1 LRTDFA
7 RRLHLRRVT
16 DTAGLSRNRG
26 DAARDS
32 KNWAVAEQEYAA
44 HLATAPGDQPIW
56 VQYGHCL
63 KEQGKRV
70 EAETAYRRAIE
81 LAPEDADAH
90 LQLGHVLKLLDR
102 KEDAQQAYLASVG
115 LKPTKAAIEEVQG
128 LGGAAA
134 VQSSGALALAHD
146 SSGTIYLEIDDLL
159 DYLRSYRTVSG
170 IQRVQVGVIQHAI
183 TQPATEQGAY
193 AFIRTGRN
201 TSGFWRLDPA
211 DLLGILD
218 YIKQP
223 FVSQARLLSII
234 EAAEQNATLVEPVR
248 GQFYFILG
256 AFWGFGSNA
265 ARYAKL
271 KRAGLHVGV
280 YIYDLIPI
288 THPEY
293 CSAGL
298 VSEFTFALGDGLHVF
313 DFILTISEYVA
324 EDVRRFL
331 AKNNLRPIPVE
342 AVPLAHQ
349 IHDVRTDVP
358 AALQAVAW
366 QGVIAP
372 LQHRPFVLMVST
384 IEPRKNH
391 IYLYYVWKALLE
403 EGLDPPD
410 LVFVGRYGW
419 RVNDLRDMLE
429 GTRFLGGRIHVLHDL
444 SDVSLELLYRSCL
457 FTAFPSVMEG
467 WGLPVGESLTHGRP
481 SVASNTS
488 SIPEVGGDFVDYIDP
503 WNVHDG
509 IRVFRKMITDN
520 AYRSTRAKNI
530 KDKFVPRTWSDVGA
544 DLLVRFAK
552 FRKLP
557 NTGYVPVLLAP
568 GELLMVS
575 DLAADQLVPVGY
587 PSRPLRT
594 LFAECWFHPEHDGV
608 WMRGLQGSLCFSTGL
623 KPGTR
628 VTAYLLLKSAPWC
641 AGQTVSALVGTVIS
655 ARTVPVFPATGRA
668 DSETCLIEPNA
679 RLLIRAVGTVDQDG
693 TITIQFS
700 IAGEAPQD
708 HPARN
713 VRDNRDFTM
722 GIVALSYAASS
733 DVELRIDLH
742 ERFSALSDLS
752 LHGLRS

>member
-16 DTAGLSRNRG
+16 DTAGLNRNRG
-26 DAARDS
+26 DAARDR
-32 KNWAVAEQEYAA
+32 KDWAVAEQEYAT
-44 HLATAPGDQPIW
+44 HLTTVSGDQPIW

-81 LAPEDADAH
+81 LAPDDADAH

-102 KEDAQQAYLASVG
+102 REDAQQAYLASVG

-128 LGGAAA
+128 LGGAAV
-134 VQSSGALALAHD
+134 VQGSGALALAHD
-146 SSGTIYLEIDDLL
+146 SSGTIYLEVDDLL
-159 DYLRSYRTVSG
+159 DYLRNHRTVSG

-183 TQPATEQGAY
+183 LQSGAEQSAY
-193 AFIRTGRN
+193 AFIRSGRN
-201 TSGFWRLDPA
+201 ASGFWRLEPT

-218 YIKQP
+218 YIKQSS
-223 FVSQARLLSII
+223 VTQARLVSMI
-234 EAAEQNATLVEPVR
+234 EAAEQQATLVEPVH
-248 GQFYFILG
+248 GQFYFVLG

-265 ARYAKL
+265 ARYSKL

-298 VSEFTFALGDGLHVF
+298 VSEFTFALSDGLHVF

-324 EDVRRFL
+324 QDVRRYL
-331 AKNNLRPIPVE
+331 AKHKLRPIPVE

-349 IHDVRTDVP
+349 IHDSP
-358 AALQAVAW
+358 AQAPAPLQAVAW
-366 QGVIAP
+366 QGPIAP

-391 IYLYYVWKALLE
+391 IYLYQVWKALLE

-410 LVFVGRYGW
+410 LVFVGRFGW
-419 RVNDLRDMLE
+419 RVNDFRDMLE

-444 SDVSLELLYRSCL
+444 SDVALELLYRSCL
-457 FTAFPSVMEG
+457 FTAFPSIMEG

-503 WNVHDG
+503 WNVREG
-509 IRVFRKMITDN
+509 IKVFRKMMFDD
-520 AYRSTRAKNI
+520 AYRILRTKNI
-530 KDKFVPRTWSDVGA
+530 KEKFVPRTWDDVGK
-544 DLLVRFAK
+544 DLRNRFTK
-552 FRKLP
+552 FQKLP
-557 NTGYVPVLLAP
+557 STEYVPPELAS
-568 GELLMVS
+568 GELLNVG
-575 DLAADQLVPVGY
+575 DLAVTRPVPAGY
-587 PSRPLRT
+587 ASRPLRT
-594 LFAECWFHPEHDGV
+594 LLAESWFPVETNGA
-608 WMRGLQGSLCFSTGL
+608 WMRGKQGSVWFSTGL

-628 VTAYLLLKSAPWC
+628 ITTYLRLKGAPW
-641 AGQTVSALVGTVIS
+641 AVDHRVAVRVGQTCPSKQPL
-655 ARTVPVFPATGRA
+655 VFPAPVRTDEGTFQMVA
-668 DSETCLIEPNA
+668 NTEFLA
-679 RLLIRAVGTVDQDG
+679 RVSGKVDQDCSV
-693 TITIQFS
+693 TITLDVY
-700 IAGEAPQD
+700 GEAVAD
-708 HPARN
+708 HPARHKDDDR
-713 VRDNRDFTM
+713 VFYVGLVTL
-722 GIVALSYAASS
+722 AYAVSN
-733 DVELRIDLH
+733 DVELRVDLF
-742 ERFSALSDLS
+742 ERLSQPI
-752 LHGLRS
+752 